1 MGWCFQ
7 RPKDNVENASLP
19 GLWSSSADRTW
30 RTWLYKPNRFNTAHM
45 CAKGRGVSHMWKRLK
60 YSTTLLPWRHMGEV
74 SFAHMLPHRL
84 LCGSASLLLT
94 VPQWNITRH
103 EHRLWSCRH
112 RHANQGFSCSVENDE
127 YIYTYIL
134 LCVGSCGKARRSES
148 AFRKRPILSP
158 VPCRF
163 LSSLLLDDICIC
175 LYFSCVSIN
184 SWLQH
189 VASV

>member
-30 RTWLYKPNRFNTAHM
+30 RTWLYKSNRFNMAHM
-45 CAKGRGVSHMWKRLK
+45 CVKGRGVSHMWERLK

-103 EHRLWSCRH
+103 EHRFWSCRH

-127 YIYTYIL
+127 YIYIHTSYYASA
-134 LCVGSCGKARRSES
+134 VVARHSAVNLPFARDPFCHRSH
-148 AFRKRPILSP
+148 ADFYLR
-158 VPCRF
+158 
-163 LSSLLLDDICIC
+163 
-175 LYFSCVSIN
+175 YY
-184 SWLQH
+184 
-189 VASV
+189 